1 MHRHKAGRRPF
12 ASYSPR
18 HTRGFSQDLHRPLPT
33 DGPPLATT
41 PLAHGLRRRAF
52 CPRPT
57 GKTTEQAGG
66 RTTSHPRK
74 TLRGEGAPEK
84 IYCSSPKPCGG
95 FAMESPAR
103 KGTVPPDDGFG
114 GPSADKMSVSVAP
127 LFSCIFPFANAR
139 IFRASADAST
149 RSPFLRHLLRGWG
162 ARQDMTPRN
171 DPRSL
176 FCPLFALTRFPFV
189 CYYTAK

>member
-1 MHRHKAGRRPF
+1 LTELHTESPRRARGRRQTVREASEIAAENARGELLHRHKAGRRPF

-41 PLAHGLRRRAF
+41 PLAHGRG
-52 CPRPT
+52 P
-57 GKTTEQAGG
+57 GKTAEQTGG

-74 TLRGEGAPEK
+74 TLRGKGAPEK

-127 LFSCIFPFANAR
+127 LFSCILPFANAR

-149 RSPFLRHLLRGWG
+149 RSPFLRHLLRG
-162 ARQDMTPRN
+162 
-171 DPRSL
+171 
-176 FCPLFALTRFPFV
+176 
-189 CYYTAK
+189 